1 MNRPTAAAPADVT
14 TGHAS
19 HAAEAHT
26 LQWWGRGF
34 LTAFYAAAQ
43 ALKLYPLENTM
54 VQKALAELHRVA
66 GGLLEEEGI
75 LELRLAGDFLF
86 LNDVRLRLDF
96 SNYVAFSF
104 LAGALTRHGV
114 GTLEVEKAVTVGE
127 WVPFLALL
135 AREPASENAYE
146 QFAARIAS
154 SPVSHVRIAPKQ
166 TQVPD
171 VDQPDEERRAAH
183 RTYTQSVQVAR
194 EVLTDV
200 RLGRAINVRRVK
212 RAVQSIVD
220 QVLTNETTI
229 VGMTTLRDF
238 DEYTF
243 THSVNV
249 CIFSVVLGQKL
260 GLDKLQLYELGLA
273 GLFHDIGKMR
283 LSQEVVNKVSV
294 LSDPEWAEV
303 QEHPTEGLLS
313 LFGMHGFSDV
323 PYRAMLVA
331 YEHHM
336 KVDLSGYPRSVRP
349 RQPTLYSRIVAVA
362 DGFDAATSRRSYQN
376 LPWRPE
382 DVFTEMRDNPTR
394 GYDPLLVKAFINVT
408 GIYPAGTLVILDTY
422 ELAVVVAPNPD
433 RTRLHQPMV
442 KLIADP
448 LGLPLATPRQVDL
461 SELNPETGYPRRSVI
476 KTADPEKY
484 GVRVAD
490 YVP

>member
-1 MNRPTAAAPADVT
+1 MNRPTTAAPGVT
-14 TGHAS
+14 AGHTP
-19 HAAEAHT
+19 HGAEAQT
-26 LQWWGRGF
+26 LQGWGRVF

-43 ALKLYPLENTM
+43 ALKLYPLENAV

-66 GGLLEEEGI
+66 GGLLEEEGM

-104 LAGALTRHGV
+104 LAGALARHGV
-114 GTLEVEKAVTVGE
+114 GTLEVEEQVTIGE

-135 AREPASENAYE
+135 AREPAAENAYE

-154 SPVSHVRIAPKQ
+154 SPVRHVCIEPRQ
-166 TQVPD
+166 TQLLD
-171 VDQPDEERRAAH
+171 VHQPAEERRAAH

-194 EVLTDV
+194 DVLTDV
-200 RLGRAINVRRVK
+200 RLGKAINVRRVK

-260 GLDKLQLYELGLA
+260 GLNKLQLYELGLG

-283 LSQEVVNKVSV
+283 LSPDVVNKISN
-294 LSDPEWAEV
+294 LSDAEWTEV
-303 QEHPTEGLLS
+303 QEHPMEGLLA

-323 PYRAMLVA
+323 PYRAMLIA

-336 KVDLSGYPRSVRP
+336 KVDHSGYPRSVRP
-349 RQPTLYSRIVAVA
+349 RQPTLFSRIVAVA
-362 DGFDAATSRRSYQN
+362 DGFDAATSRRSYQD

-382 DVFTEMRDNPTR
+382 EVFAEMRDNPTR

-408 GIYPAGTLVILDTY
+408 GVYPVGTLVILDTY
-422 ELAVVVAPNPD
+422 ELAVVAAPNPD

-442 KLIADP
+442 KLIADSM
-448 LGLPLATPRQVDL
+448 GLPLATPRQVDL
-461 SELNPETGYPRRSVI
+461 SELDSETGYPRRTVI

-484 GVRVAD
+484 GIRVAD

>member
-1 MNRPTAAAPADVT
+1 MNRPTVATADAATAGRGPR
-14 TGHAS
+14 
-19 HAAEAHT
+19 AAEAQT
-26 LQWWGRGF
+26 LQARGRGF

-43 ALKLYPLENTM
+43 ALKLYPLENTA

-66 GGLLEEEGI
+66 GGLLREEGM

-104 LAGALTRHGV
+104 LAGALTRHGI
-114 GTLEVEKAVTVGE
+114 GTLEVEEKVTVGE

-135 AREPASENAYE
+135 AREPAEENAFD
-146 QFAARIAS
+146 QFAARIAT
-154 SPVSHVRIAPKQ
+154 SPVSHIRIAPTQ
-166 TQVPD
+166 TQALD
-171 VDQPDEERRAAH
+171 VDQPDEARQAAR
-183 RTYTQSVQVAR
+183 RTYTQSVQVAKD
-194 EVLTDV
+194 VLTDV
-200 RLGRAINVRRVK
+200 RLGKAINVRRVK

-220 QVLTNETTI
+220 QVLTNESTI

-260 GLDKLQLYELGLA
+260 GLDKLQLYELGLGA
-273 GLFHDIGKMR
+273 LFHDIGKMR
-283 LSQEVVNKVSV
+283 LTQEVVNKITG
-294 LSDPEWAEV
+294 LTDAEWDEV
-303 QEHPTEGLLS
+303 QQHPTEGLLS

-323 PYRAMLVA
+323 PYRAMLIA

-349 RQPTLYSRIVAVA
+349 RQPTLFGRIVAVA
-362 DGFDAATSRRSYQN
+362 DGFDAATSRRSYQD

-382 DVFTEMRDNPTR
+382 DVFAEMRDNPTR

-408 GIYPAGTLVILDTY
+408 GIYPVGTLVILDTY

-433 RTRLHQPMV
+433 RTRLHQPVV
-442 KLIADP
+442 KLIADS

-461 SELNPETGYPRRSVI
+461 SELNPETGYPRRTVI

-484 GVRVAD
+484 GIRVAD